1 MTLPMEDF
9 LTRVASLR
17 RHLADAQAALAR
29 SSVFDLA
36 KVRYEVET
44 LCELALSLE
53 PDQRARATQALE
65 ALDADLAR
73 TTQHLEAWR
82 EATLAPQQGD
92 HQP

>member
-1 MTLPMEDF
+1 VTSPMEDL
-9 LTRVASLR
+9 LTRAANLR
-17 RHLADAQAALAR
+17 RHLADAQAALDR
-29 SSVFDLA
+29 DSLFDLA

-53 PDQRARATQALE
+53 PGQRARAAEVLE

-82 EATLAPQQGD
+82 ETTFAPQQGD
-92 HQP
+92 DQP